1 MALERM
7 NEQWWGRVVLGIIAL
22 LVGLAFLLIPGIT
35 LVVFLWIFGA
45 FMILTGLVLLSYAWS
60 RPRGSRHRTLNFLE
74 GGINI
79 VIGVI
84 ALVAPGLTSL
94 LVVYLVAAFAIISGI
109 LQIAEGVLTPSGR
122 TTIGTSSRGLL
133 VISGAWAL
141 LIGVLLALFPA
152 GGVLALMWLIGL
164 FLIVL
169 GVFNILLG
177 VRRRSALEA
186 SRVPTR

>member
-169 GVFNILLG
+169 GVFNILSG

>member
-133 VISGAWAL
+133 VISGVWAL

-169 GVFNILLG
+169 GVFNILSG

>member
-84 ALVAPGLTSL
+84 ALAAPGLTSL

-169 GVFNILLG
+169 GVFNILSG